1 MEIWLY
7 LAMLLLGYFLGN
19 VQSAY
24 FLSKEVMHQD
34 IRTVGSGSA
43 GATNM
48 LRSFGIKMAIFT
60 FAGDLVKTVVA
71 VAIARWIG
79 GETAG
84 YFAGIGSIIGHNWP
98 FVLGFHGGKGIACT
112 AGLILM
118 VNPLMAGG
126 LIVGSLLLAIIV
138 GFMSVGSL
146 AGVTGFVVCALI
158 IYPGNT
164 PLLIAALAAWALA
177 VFGHREN
184 IKRLINGTE
193 NKLSVGKHKRPTRN
207 LK

>member
-1 MEIWLY
+1 
-7 LAMLLLGYFLGN
+7 MLLLGYFLGN